1 MYMKKFIFATL
12 VFCSPLITFAA
23 TTPTDFKSFVELLLG
38 VLKNIISIFFA
49 ALIAGLVYGIALYM
63 MNSDNE
69 KRREEIKPYLLWAII
84 GIAVVLGMWG
94 LIGILNSTLF
104 GGSFGIPFLSTP
116 S

>member
-1 MYMKKFIFATL
+1 MNKFLLATL
-12 VFCSPLITFAA
+12 ALCSPLMTYAV
-23 TTPTDFKSFVELLLG
+23 TTPTDFKSFVELLLSI
-38 VLKNIISIFFA
+38 LKNIISIFFA

-94 LIGILNSTLF
+94 LIGILNSTFF

-116 S
+116 A